1 MSDRVFGAM
10 NLALGSAHTDCRTLL
25 LRRHSNKVCG
35 FLIIIWLL
43 RTACC
48 RAAPLSY
55 TIEHV
60 SCMSRASHPRTPS
73 STFLFRLPRD
83 GRCPAPDPRRSTQ
96 GLCQSIS
103 STWNP
108 AWLRS
113 SATFGYFGT
122 PPGLSRTSAA
132 AAPCPWARS
141 AALKTGV
148 A

>member
-25 LRRHSNKVCG
+25 LRRHSNTVCG

-55 TIEHV
+55 TNMFHVCPAHPIQEHQ
-60 SCMSRASHPRTPS
+60 AAL
-73 STFLFRLPRD
+73 FLFRLARD